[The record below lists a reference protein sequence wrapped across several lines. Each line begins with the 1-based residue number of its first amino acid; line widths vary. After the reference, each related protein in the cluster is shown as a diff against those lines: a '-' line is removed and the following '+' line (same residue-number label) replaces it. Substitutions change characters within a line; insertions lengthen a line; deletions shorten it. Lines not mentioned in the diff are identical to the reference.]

1 MSGDDGGD
9 KALDNTFEIR
19 DEEIDVEEIMRKI
32 RENIR
37 KRKEAGIYPEG
48 EIEKMHPDPAHQNRV
63 GETGPVIL
71 SPEARRDLDYV
82 NSNWNIENNS
92 YFICSHRQVTGRFLV
107 TGRQLVHGE
116 VRRYVDP
123 AIWKQKEFNASAV
136 RLLNEVARTVEQVS
150 AKLADI
156 DGAIQGMRSEISD
169 VPDHC
174 NSEIGRAKSEIL
186 RGIEAEIRETRSE
199 IEAELSRLDS
209 GIEERIDVKVGETR
223 SGIGSELE
231 KLGSEIEERVE
242 GKVGEAR
249 AEIEDEIRR
258 RIIRIDSTVDE
269 RIEAK
274 VGQTRAEIEAG
285 ISQLDSGIN
294 ERIDAKV
301 GQTRAEI
308 EAGISQL
315 DSGIN
320 ERIDAKVGQA
330 RAEIEAGI
338 SQLDSGINERIDAKV
353 GQTRSEIEAGL
364 SQLDSGVE
372 ERVRREANAVVSAMN
387 QDIQNKSWL
396 ATILEGRLK
405 DFEDV
410 PLSSDLPENDGI
422 NYFVFEE
429 TFRGSR
435 EVIKERQAA
444 FVQYFEGSKN
454 VLDIGC
460 GRGEF
465 LELLCDKG
473 IGGRGIDINE
483 DMVEYCRSRGLDVE
497 RIDAVTYLEGIEDKS
512 LDGIFI
518 DQVVEHLRPDY
529 LVKMLGLC
537 YKKLKYGY
545 YIVAETVNPLSFF
558 SFANF
563 YIDLTHVR
571 PVHPATLRFLLG
583 SVGYRGVEV
592 RFFSPVPDEDR
603 LNRVNPEEKT
613 KELMGISSEIYNQ
626 NVDMIN
632 NVLYGAQDYAV
643 IGKK

>member
-258 RIIRIDSTVDE
+258 RIIRIDSTVD
-269 RIEAK
+269 
-274 VGQTRAEIEAG
+274 
-285 ISQLDSGIN
+285 
-294 ERIDAKV
+294 
-301 GQTRAEI
+301 
-308 EAGISQL
+308 
-315 DSGIN
+315 
-320 ERIDAKVGQA
+320 
-330 RAEIEAGI
+330 
-338 SQLDSGINERIDAKV
+338 ERIDAKV

>member
-269 RIEAK
+269 RI
-274 VGQTRAEIEAG
+274 
-285 ISQLDSGIN
+285 
-294 ERIDAKV
+294 
-301 GQTRAEI
+301 
-308 EAGISQL
+308 
-315 DSGIN
+315 
-320 ERIDAKVGQA
+320 
-330 RAEIEAGI
+330 
-338 SQLDSGINERIDAKV
+338 DAKV

-410 PLSSDLPENDGI
+410 PLSSDLHSDYEGI

-429 TFRGSR
+429 AFRGSR
-435 EVIKERQAA
+435 EDIKERQTA
-444 FVQYFEGSKN
+444 FVRYFERSKN

-465 LELLCDKG
+465 LELLRDAG
-473 IGGRGIDINE
+473 IGGCGIDINE

-497 RIDAVTYLEGIEDKS
+497 RIDAVTYLESIEDKS
-512 LDGIFI
+512 LDGVFI

-537 YKKLKYGY
+537 YKKLKYGH
-545 YIVAETVNPLSFF
+545 YIVAETVNPLSFT
-558 SFANF
+558 SLANF
-563 YIDLTHVR
+563 YLDLTHVR
-571 PVHPATLRFLLG
+571 PVHPKTMRFLLG
-583 SVGYRGVEV
+583 SVGFREVEI
-592 RFFSPVPDEDR
+592 RFSSPV
-603 LNRVNPEEKT
+603 
-613 KELMGISSEIYNQ
+613 SEACQLRKGHANHGMDGDMQEYALICNQ
-626 NVDMIN
+626 NVDLLNGI
-632 NVLYGAQDYAV
+632 LFGAQDYAV
-643 IGKK
+643 ISKK

>member
-285 ISQLDSGIN
+285 ISQLDSG
-294 ERIDAKV
+294 
-301 GQTRAEI
+301 
-308 EAGISQL
+308 
-315 DSGIN
+315 
-320 ERIDAKVGQA
+320 
-330 RAEIEAGI
+330 
-338 SQLDSGINERIDAKV
+338 
-353 GQTRSEIEAGL
+353 
-364 SQLDSGVE
+364 VE

-396 ATILEGRLK
+396 ATI
-405 DFEDV
+405 FEDV

-497 RIDAVTYLEGIEDKS
+497 RIDAVTYLESIEDKS
-512 LDGIFI
+512 LDGVFI

>member
-274 VGQTRAEIEAG
+274 VGQT
-285 ISQLDSGIN
+285 
-294 ERIDAKV
+294 
-301 GQTRAEI
+301 
-308 EAGISQL
+308 
-315 DSGIN
+315 
-320 ERIDAKVGQA
+320 